1 MDSVR
6 MERLAAQEQIA
17 KQLGIPIAGGRVMAM
32 ETSAAGLEAEI
43 LALPVLTGGQA
54 LMQNPTTGAN
64 KFVFGISAFGGASQD
79 EF

>member
-6 MERLAAQEQIA
+6 KEREATRAQA
-17 KQLGIPIAGGRVMAM
+17 LKNAGVPEGLTRVMA
-32 ETSAAGLEAEI
+32 SQAGLAGLEAEI
-43 LALPVLTGGQA
+43 MALPVLTGGQA

-64 KFVFGISAFGGASQD
+64 KFVFGVSAFGGQD